1 MDVDSMKSM
10 SHSGII
16 IPRYEPRGFSI
27 IFKGKTIKL
36 NPEQEEMAVAW
47 VRKIGTEYVDDKTFM
62 KNFFEDFCKALGV
75 EKSTSQDFDF
85 TEIKKFVDKDRAAKE
100 SMPKEE
106 KKRLAAERKA
116 AREINKEKYGF
127 AIIDG
132 QRIELG
138 NYMAE
143 PSSIFMGRG
152 KHPLRGKWKRGA
164 QESDVTLNLS
174 PDAKRPE
181 GDWKIIWLPN
191 CMWIARWDDKLR
203 GKEKYIWVSES
214 SPMKQERE
222 MKKFEKAM
230 ELEKNFKRIE
240 QHILKN
246 LDSNDEKKRK
256 VATVCYLIDA
266 VNMRVG
272 DEKDEDEADT
282 VGATTLTKDNIIVK
296 DGGIV
301 NFNFLGKDSV
311 KWDKDVKLPENVIK
325 NLKSFMSTSK
335 DFVFDGVRSE
345 DVNEF
350 LSEIV
355 DGITAK
361 VFRTY
366 HATKAVRDYI
376 ENAGVKKTDPEA
388 YKKYVA
394 TMANLQA
401 AIVCNHKRKL
411 PAKWKETVDK
421 KKNRLEELKEKEK
434 EKKTDKSKEAV
445 KTMEMKIKLMKETK
459 DYNLNTSLK
468 SYVDPR
474 VFYRWAEK
482 VGFDWKKYYSKT
494 LQKKFSWVEEGQ
506 C

>member
-1 MDVDSMKSM
+1 MKSM
-10 SHSGII
+10 SHNGII
-16 IPRYEPRGFSI
+16 IPRYEPKGFSV
-27 IFKGKTIKL
+27 IFRGKAIKL
-36 NPEQEEMAVAW
+36 SPEQEEMAVAW
-47 VRKIGTEYVDDKTFM
+47 ARKLGTEYAQDKVFA
-62 KNFFEDFCKALGV
+62 KNFFDDFSKALGV
-75 EKSTSQDFDF
+75 GKASVGDFDF
-85 TEIKKFVDKDRAAKE
+85 SEIKKFVDKDRAFKE

-116 AREINKEKYGF
+116 ARDANKEKFGY
-127 AIIDG
+127 AVIDG

-138 NYMAE
+138 NYMVE

-164 QESDVTLNLS
+164 QESDVTLNIS
-174 PDAKRPE
+174 PDAKKPE
-181 GDWKIIWLPN
+181 GKWNFVWMPG

-222 MKKFEKAM
+222 RKKFDKAK

-240 QHILKN
+240 QHILRN
-246 LDSNDEKKRK
+246 LDSDDEKKRK
-256 VATVCYLIDA
+256 IATVCYLIDA

-282 VGATTLTKDNIIVK
+282 VGATTLGKDNIIIK
-296 DGGIV
+296 DDGIV

-311 KWDKDVKLPENVIK
+311 KWDKDVKLPGNVIR
-325 NLKSFMSTSK
+325 NLRDFMANSK

-345 DVNEF
+345 DVNYF

-366 HATKAVRDYI
+366 HATKAVREFVEKSD
-376 ENAGVKKTDPEA
+376 VKKTDPEI

-421 KKNRLEELKEKEK
+421 KKERLEELKEMVK
-434 EKKTDKSKEAV
+434 EKKTEKSKEAV
-445 KTMEMKIKLMKETK
+445 KIMEMRIKLMKETK

-474 VFYRWAEK
+474 VFFKWAEK

-494 LQKKFSWVEEGQ
+494 LQKKFSWIECDDKDQ
-506 C
+506 

>member
-1 MDVDSMKSM
+1 MKQM

-16 IPRYEPRGFSI
+16 IPRYEPKDFGI
-27 IFKGKTIKL
+27 KFKGNAIKL

-47 VRKIGTEYVDDKTFM
+47 VRKLGTEYTEDKVFI
-62 KNFFEDFCKALGV
+62 KNFFSDFCKALGV
-75 EKSTSQDFDF
+75 KGSVEDFDF
-85 TEIKKFVDKDRAAKE
+85 SEIKDFVYKERAAKE

-106 KKRLAAERKA
+106 KKSLAADRKVV
-116 AREINKEKYGF
+116 REANKEKYGH

-152 KHPLRGKWKRGA
+152 KHPLRGMWKRGA

-174 PDAKRPE
+174 PDSKVPP
-181 GDWKIIWLPN
+181 GKWKQIVWMPN
-191 CMWIARWDDKLR
+191 CMWIAKWGDKLR
-203 GKEKYIWVSES
+203 GKEKYIWVSDT
-214 SPMKQERE
+214 SPMKQEKE
-222 MKKFEKAM
+222 MKKFQKAV
-230 ELEKNFKRIE
+230 ELEKNFHKIE
-240 QHILKN
+240 DHILKN
-246 LDSNDEKKRK
+246 LESQDEKKRK
-256 VATVCYLIDA
+256 IATVCYLIDA
-266 VNMRVG
+266 ASMRVG

-282 VGATTLTKDNIIVK
+282 VGATTLAPKNIIIK
-296 DGGIV
+296 DGNVV

-311 KWDKDVKLPENVIK
+311 KWDKDVKLPATVVK
-325 NLKSFMSTSK
+325 NLREFVSKSK
-335 DFVFDGVRSE
+335 DFVFDGVRSD
-345 DVNEF
+345 DVNAF

-366 HATKAVRDYI
+366 HASKAVRDYL
-376 ENAGVKKTDPEA
+376 EGAKVSKDDNET
-388 YKKYVA
+388 YKRYVA
-394 TMANLQA
+394 AMANLQA

-411 PAKWKETVDK
+411 PAKWKETLDK
-421 KKNRLEELKEKEK
+421 KKDRLEELKEKEG

-445 KTMEMKIKLMKETK
+445 KAMEMKIKLMKETK

-474 VFYRWAEK
+474 VFYRWSKK

-494 LQKKFSWVEEGQ
+494 LQKKFSWIEEKS
-506 C
+506 CE